1 MREQPRETGGE
12 MLDLGIA
19 GRRAIVCA
27 ASKGLGRACA
37 MALAH
42 AGVAVTIT
50 ARTAET
56 LEQTAAEIRTATGA
70 NVTAVAGDITTA
82 AGRAAPLPAAPEPDI
97 VITKP
102 AGPP

>member
-1 MREQPRETGGE
+1 MREQPTNRGGE

-42 AGVAVTIT
+42 AGDAVTIT

-70 NVTAVAGDITTA
+70 EVTVVAGDITTET
-82 AGRAAPLPAAPEPDI
+82 GRAETLAACPEPDNLNN
-97 VITKP
+97 K
-102 AGPP
+102 ASGPP

>member
-1 MREQPRETGGE
+1 MPRAMIGAPPAFGSADVEGVPRRTCCAMVVVCAIRAMRTRQQPTQTGGE

-37 MALAH
+37 MALAR

-56 LEQTAAEIRTATGA
+56 LERTAAEIRTAT
-70 NVTAVAGDITTA
+70 
-82 AGRAAPLPAAPEPDI
+82 
-97 VITKP
+97 
-102 AGPP
+102 